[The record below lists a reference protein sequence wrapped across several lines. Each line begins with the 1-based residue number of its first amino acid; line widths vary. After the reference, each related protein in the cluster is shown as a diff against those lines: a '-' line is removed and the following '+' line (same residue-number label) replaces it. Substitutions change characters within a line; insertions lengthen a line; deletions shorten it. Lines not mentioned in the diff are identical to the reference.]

1 MSYISS
7 LNLLNND
14 APIPLSEEDVTDELA
29 LWANAQFKFDSA
41 PGCAIL
47 DDPLKQSITAVTTNN
62 PINNDKN
69 NDNIYGILNGYNHF
83 EPPHSNHPSSSMM
96 TMLQTSNMST
106 TDMYTPPTPVT
117 PTFNMTLIDT
127 ISEDSEETGTNK
139 KEPKDKSNDEEKRRR
154 NTAASARFRMKKKQR
169 EQALQQTVQEM
180 TAKTEQLEKRCK
192 ELELE
197 AKWLRALLIEKNP
210 ALVPSLSASPS
221 S

>member
-7 LNLLNND
+7 LNLLSDD

-41 PGCAIL
+41 PGSALL
-47 DDPLKQSITAVTTNN
+47 DDPLKQSVSTSASTTNG
-62 PINNDKN
+62 
-69 NDNIYGILNGYNHF
+69 IYGILNSYNHF
-83 EPPHSNHPSSSMM
+83 DPPHPSSMM
-96 TMLQTSNMST
+96 TMLQTANVVSPTSNDMYSPST
-106 TDMYTPPTPVT
+106 TPST
-117 PTFNMTLIDT
+117 PTFNMAPTF
-127 ISEDSEETGTNK
+127 EEEVGDK
-139 KEPKDKSNDEEKRRR
+139 KETKTNDEEKRKR

-180 TAKTEQLEKRCK
+180 TTKTEQLEKRCK

-210 ALVPSLSASPS
+210 ALVTPLSSVASS
-221 S
+221 